1 VGVFIPSKDE
11 VRVKNIEYTDDQ
23 IATLT
28 KDYKGKLWKKKQ
40 LLSKPVSKI

>member
-28 KDYKGKLWKKKQ
+28 KDYKGKL
-40 LLSKPVSKI
+40 